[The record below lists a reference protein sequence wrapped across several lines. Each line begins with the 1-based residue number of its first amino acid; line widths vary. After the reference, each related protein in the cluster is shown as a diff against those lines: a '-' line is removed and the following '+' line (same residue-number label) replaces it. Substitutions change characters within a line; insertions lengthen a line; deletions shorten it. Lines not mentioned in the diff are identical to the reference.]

1 MQGRAHDP
9 DRDIVEIQQV
19 AVSGCQRLDKE
30 VPGRDVE
37 DQRLRRV
44 GFGFGYLGQELVSDP
59 GMIS

>member
-1 MQGRAHDP
+1 
-9 DRDIVEIQQV
+9 VEIQQV

-44 GFGFGYLGQELVSDP
+44 GFGFGYLGHELVSDP